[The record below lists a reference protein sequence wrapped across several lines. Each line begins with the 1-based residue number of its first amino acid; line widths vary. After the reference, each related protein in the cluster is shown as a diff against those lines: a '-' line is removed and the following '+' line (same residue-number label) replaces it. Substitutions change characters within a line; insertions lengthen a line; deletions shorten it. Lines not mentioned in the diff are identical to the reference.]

1 MMIKEIYD
9 LAIRMAIKADL
20 RGEANVQRKLLKAR
34 ERFAK
39 LTGDERAD
47 FDRETLVNPYSD
59 TRLYV
64 KDPNRTVRRVMAGID
79 VEEAEI
85 ITAYEL
91 SKQKP
96 VDLVMGHHPIGHA
109 LAGLHEVMHM
119 QAEILAT
126 YGIPVNVAESLLSVR
141 VGEVSRKLNPVNHN
155 QALDIARL
163 LNVDVGCFHTVTDN
177 LVARF
182 LQKLIHQKAKD
193 LETVEDILK
202 LLRDIPEYRQAR
214 KDKAGPTLFAGEKSR
229 LAGRIALT
237 EITGGTEGNPQIYE
251 KISQAGVGTIIG
263 MHMSEEHKKEAEKH
277 HVNAII
283 AGHIS
288 SDSIGLNLLLDE
300 LEKRDVEVIP
310 FGGLIRVRRYQK
322 NARPSR
328 KVRRR
333 R

>member
-1 MMIKEIYD
+1 MLLQLDQGECNGNCEKSCGKETCREEVRCEEGRPGQEGSSEED
-9 LAIRMAIKADL
+9 GGEEGPGEKGPGEEGRGKAPGGQEDG
-20 RGEANVQRKLLKAR
+20 GE
-34 ERFAK
+34 E
-39 LTGDERAD
+39 G
-47 FDRETLVNPYSD
+47 P
-59 TRLYV
+59 
-64 KDPNRTVRRVMAGID
+64 
-79 VEEAEI
+79 VEEGCGE
-85 ITAYEL
+85 
-91 SKQKP
+91 
-96 VDLVMGHHPIGHA
+96 
-109 LAGLHEVMHM
+109 EV
-119 QAEILAT
+119 
-126 YGIPVNVAESLLSVR
+126 
-141 VGEVSRKLNPVNHN
+141 
-155 QALDIARL
+155 
-163 LNVDVGCFHTVTDN
+163 
-177 LVARF
+177 
-182 LQKLIHQKAKD
+182 
-193 LETVEDILK
+193 
-202 LLRDIPEYRQAR
+202 
-214 KDKAGPTLFAGEKSR
+214 AGEKSR

-310 FGGLIRVRRYQK
+310 LGGLIRVRRYQK